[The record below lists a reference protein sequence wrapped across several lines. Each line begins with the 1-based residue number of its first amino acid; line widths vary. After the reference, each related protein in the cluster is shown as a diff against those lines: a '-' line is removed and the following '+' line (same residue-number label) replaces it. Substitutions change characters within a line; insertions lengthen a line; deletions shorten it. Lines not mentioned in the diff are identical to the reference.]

1 MPSLSP
7 TMSKGSLLNW
17 SITEGTVV
25 QTGQTIAEIETD
37 KATLD
42 FEVVDD
48 GIVAKLLIPPGTKDI
63 EASTLLPIPS
73 YRPFRSANP
82 SLSSST
88 IKTTLLNS
96 KIMHLAL
103 LRYFK
108 NLSRFRIRHSRA
120 VQLRGSLRRR
130 MELNWIKLSRRDN
143 EESSQKTISS
153 L

>member
-48 GIVAKLLIPPGTKDI
+48 GIVAKLLVSAGTKDI
-63 EASTLLPIPS
+63 EASII
-73 YRPFRSANP
+73 SAY
-82 SLSSST
+82 SSPP
-88 IKTTLLNS
+88 L
-96 KIMHLAL
+96 
-103 LRYFK
+103 
-108 NLSRFRIRHSRA
+108 
-120 VQLRGSLRRR
+120 
-130 MELNWIKLSRRDN
+130 
-143 EESSQKTISS
+143 
-153 L
+153 